1 MKPPCLVV
9 VQQILPALR
18 VSIANELTEKYGLK
32 KKETAEKMGLTPA
45 AITQYLNRTRG
56 NNAHKTIE
64 KSKEVRNLVSDIA
77 NDLVHGESPANKI
90 VTKLCFACHILQG
103 EGLICNLHKEAVPS
117 LTQIESCMCNFEPSM
132 DERKTS

>member
-1 MKPPCLVV
+1 
-9 VQQILPALR
+9 LR
-18 VSIANELTEKYGLK
+18 VSIANELTEKHGLK

-56 NNAHKTIE
+56 NNAHETIE
-64 KSKEVRNLVSDIA
+64 KSKEVKNLVSDIA
-77 NDLVHGESPANKI
+77 NDLVHGESPTNKI

-132 DERKTS
+132 DERKSS